1 MRSDGDEAWRTKGA
15 TGFGARL
22 LLEVAST
29 FSREPVNERRAL
41 HESIAGAAVLGTLA
55 VVWGIAAQSRVLLF
69 DGAFILLGI
78 VLSALSLMASRA
90 AADVPSARFPFG
102 KAAVTPLAIAVQGV
116 ALLGTLI
123 YAAVDAVAVITAGGA
138 DVEPGTV
145 LAYGLITMTCSYAVA
160 RWLTHRAPDSELVA
174 AEVAQWR
181 AGALLSLVF
190 AVGGGL
196 ALALADVGDVVRYV
210 DPVLVLVACLVLLPI
225 PLRLLRAAGLELLE
239 AEPPAEVRA
248 GAGGGRDVR
257 AGGVRARRAV
267 RPLHQAGQPPL
278 RRGRLRRPGG
288 CVGRDR
294 RGPRPP
300 RAHRPAGTA
309 RVRPVGQRRAH
320 RATRRWPGDTHS
332 TAHEARGRSR

>member
-1 MRSDGDEAWRTKGA
+1 M
-15 TGFGARL
+15 
-22 LLEVAST
+22 
-29 FSREPVNERRAL
+29 NERRAL
-41 HESIAGAAVLGTLA
+41 HESIAGAAVLGSLA

-116 ALLGTLI
+116 ALLGTLL

-145 LAYGLITMTCSYAVA
+145 LAYGLITMTCSYALA

-239 AEPPAEVRA
+239 ARPPAEVRRVLA
-248 GAGGGRDVR
+248 EAVTSVREEFGLDEPFVR
-257 AGGVRARRAV
+257 ATKLGSRLYVEVDFVVAEGAWDVTGEDRVRRA
-267 RPLHQAGQPPL
+267 LI
-278 RRGRLRRPGG
+278 GRLEPLGYDLWAN
-288 CVGRDR
+288 VEL
-294 RGPRPP
+294 
-300 RAHRPAGTA
+300 TA
-309 RVRPVGQRRAH
+309 DP
-320 RATRRWPGDTHS
+320 TL
-332 TAHEARGRSR
+332 AR

>member
-1 MRSDGDEAWRTKGA
+1 M
-15 TGFGARL
+15 
-22 LLEVAST
+22 
-29 FSREPVNERRAL
+29 NERRAL

-55 VVWGIAAQSRVLLF
+55 VAWGIAAQSRVLLF

-78 VLSALSLMASRA
+78 VLSALSLMAARA

-116 ALLGTLI
+116 ALLGTLV

-145 LAYGLITMTCSYAVA
+145 LAYGLITMTCSYAVS
-160 RWLTHRAPDSELVA
+160 RWLTRRAPDSELVA

-190 AVGGGL
+190 AAGGGL
-196 ALALADVGDVVRYV
+196 ALALADVGEVVRYV

-239 AEPPAEVRA
+239 AEPPAEVRRVLA
-248 GAGGGRDVR
+248 EAVAAVRDEFGLDEPFVRSTKLGSRLYVEVDFVVPHGAWDVTGEDR
-257 AGGVRARRAV
+257 VRRALIGHLE
-267 RPLHQAGQPPL
+267 PLGYDLWANVELTSDPEL
-278 RRGRLRRPGG
+278 
-288 CVGRDR
+288 
-294 RGPRPP
+294 
-300 RAHRPAGTA
+300 A
-309 RVRPVGQRRAH
+309 R
-320 RATRRWPGDTHS
+320 
-332 TAHEARGRSR
+332 

>member
-1 MRSDGDEAWRTKGA
+1 M
-15 TGFGARL
+15 
-22 LLEVAST
+22 
-29 FSREPVNERRAL
+29 NERRAL
-41 HESIAGAAVLGTLA
+41 HESIAGAAVLGTVA

-145 LAYGLITMTCSYAVA
+145 LAYGLITMTCSYAIA
-160 RWLTHRAPDSELVA
+160 RWLAHRAPDSELVG

-190 AVGGGL
+190 AAGGGL
-196 ALALADVGDVVRYV
+196 ALALSSVGDLVRYV
-210 DPVLVLVACLVLLPI
+210 DPALVLVACLVLLPI

-239 AEPPAEVRA
+239 AEPPAEVRRVLA
-248 GAGGGRDVR
+248 EAVASVR
-257 AGGVRARRAV
+257 AEFGLGEPLVRSTKLGSRLYVEVDFVVPEGAWDVTGEDRV
-267 RPLHQAGQPPL
+267 RSAII
-278 RRGRLRRPGG
+278 GRLEPLGYDLWAN
-288 CVGRDR
+288 VELTSD
-294 RGPRPP
+294 PEL
-300 RAHRPAGTA
+300 A
-309 RVRPVGQRRAH
+309 R
-320 RATRRWPGDTHS
+320 
-332 TAHEARGRSR
+332 